1 MDAIT
6 YIKDAPAPSDDLQAL
21 RSNPLIQDFASVSD
35 DTYSLIL
42 STNPLLGTFMKLA
55 KRIVEGDYK

>member
-1 MDAIT
+1 MTSMPYINDACG
-6 YIKDAPAPSDDLQAL
+6 PSDELQTL
-21 RSNPLIQDFASVSD
+21 RNHPLIQDFASVSD

-42 STNPLLGTFMKLA
+42 ATNPMLGTFMKLA